1 MRGRPPFQMSLS
13 HRMAARVVT
22 AGREN
27 ERFVGIH
34 AGGERV
40 RGYKCRI
47 IPEQV
52 LNSELTNIEA
62 RPG

>member
-1 MRGRPPFQMSLS
+1 MRGRPSFQMSLS

-27 ERFVGIH
+27 EKFIGIH
-34 AGGERV
+34 AGGEIVRV
-40 RGYKCRI
+40 CKCRI
-47 IPEQV
+47 ILEQF
-52 LNSELTNIEA
+52 LNSELTNIET